1 MPKAVSNR
9 YYRDDGFLSAVG
21 LRIREIRLSKD
32 ITQASLAF
40 DCGIP
45 DSQINRIELGKVNCS
60 LSYLPLIAQALN
72 VNPKDL
78 LP

>member
-1 MPKAVSNR
+1 MPKAGSKR
-9 YYRDDGFLSAVG
+9 YYRDEGFLAAVG

-32 ITQASLAF
+32 ITQSTLAF
-40 DCGIP
+40 NCGIP

>member
-1 MPKAVSNR
+1 MPKAGSNR
-9 YYRDDGFLSAVG
+9 YYRDDGFQSAVG
-21 LRIREIRLSKD
+21 SRIREIRLSKG
-32 ITQASLAF
+32 ITQVSLAI
-40 DCGIP
+40 DCGLP

>member
-1 MPKAVSNR
+1 MPKGSSNK
-9 YYRDDGFLSAVG
+9 YYRDDGFLAAVG
-21 LRIREIRLSKD
+21 LRIREIRLSKG
-32 ITQASLAF
+32 ITQNSLAF
-40 DCGIP
+40 NCGIP